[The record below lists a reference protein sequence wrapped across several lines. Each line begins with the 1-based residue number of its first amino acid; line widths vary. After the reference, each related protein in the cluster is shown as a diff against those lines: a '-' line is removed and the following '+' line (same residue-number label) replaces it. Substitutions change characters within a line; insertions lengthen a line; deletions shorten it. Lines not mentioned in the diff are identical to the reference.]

1 MEQQEESDGKESM
14 GGQGSHPEAD
24 FWRLLEEE
32 ERGREG
38 GRWEGKRLEDLERHE
53 DGL

>member
-24 FWRLLEEE
+24 FGGCLRK
-32 ERGREG
+32 RREG